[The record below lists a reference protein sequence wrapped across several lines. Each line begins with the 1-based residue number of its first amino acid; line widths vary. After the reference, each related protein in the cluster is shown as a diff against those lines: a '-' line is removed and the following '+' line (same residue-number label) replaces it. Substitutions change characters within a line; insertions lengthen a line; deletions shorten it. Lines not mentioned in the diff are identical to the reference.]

1 MGGPFWAKFPYLV
14 TKKKGG
20 LPILQMISLIKMA
33 QSHHISRRKKLN
45 LPHLDHSF

>member
-1 MGGPFWAKFPYLV
+1 MGGPFWAKFPHLV

-33 QSHHISRRKKLN
+33 QGTIFQGEKS
-45 LPHLDHSF
+45 